1 MARREVRLFLAYIF
15 FPLGSIGVLSG
26 SGGCI
31 MRLVGSQY
39 IRIARRS
46 GASLGGRVSMAAFA
60 LFFRS
65 CILFLADYFLE
76 IDKGME
82 ASAPPS
88 ENLSDTICPRC
99 TVTIWP
105 PQQICC
111 SAPSPI
117 QRDMPAHHDGE

>member
-1 MARREVRLFLAYIF
+1 
-15 FPLGSIGVLSG
+15 
-26 SGGCI
+26 

-65 CILFLADYFLE
+65 CILFLADYFLV
-76 IDKGME
+76 IDKRME

-99 TVTIWP
+99 TVTIWRS
-105 PQQICC
+105 
-111 SAPSPI
+111 SANLL
-117 QRDMPAHHDGE
+117 QRPFSDSERHASAS